1 MVGFKIFLRLIT
13 QHRVVSYM
21 KKERISF
28 RTFSFFLESRPPF
41 SEFNLRGYFFN
52 EIVLIAS
59 CLKAH
64 FEVGDI
70 VIEHEGTQMKSTVST
85 TSPGLET

>member
-1 MVGFKIFLRLIT
+1 MVSCEEGKNFISHSLVLLSSRL
-13 QHRVVSYM
+13 
-21 KKERISF
+21 
-28 RTFSFFLESRPPF
+28 PF

-64 FEVGDI
+64 FEVGGI
-70 VIEHEGTQMKSTVST
+70 AIE
-85 TSPGLET
+85 